1 MLSYNTLNINNLCN
15 KKKKLFKYNL
25 TINSNYNS
33 NKFLKF
39 LKVKF

>member
-15 KKKKLFKYNL
+15 KKKLFKYNL

-39 LKVKF
+39 